1 MANGASAAVTE
12 ATRLQ
17 EIGFAEFTSTL
28 INEVFDALIAANLRQ
43 MEAYIGLL
51 QAAALTLT
59 DFISRTEDDI
69 SPQEVVAFLER
80 FGGLELEQ
88 RLTNEQV
95 GALNAALELSTTA
108 GVDENNRVAATTSRL
123 TQEAKDTIEAA
134 VAKRIVANRFELLQE
149 TVRQGALR
157 LIVDNGI
164 IETRL
169 TFSTYGRSDRSKST
183 SERLRDESVAASGGG
198 AGVGFGGTGG
208 AITGGFGAGFA
219 AGRAA
224 TSLNVSTAKSSERDV
239 TGSRVQIYGRVEIHF
254 KTDYAPLSGR

>member
-12 ATRLQ
+12 AARLQ

-28 INEVFDALIAANLRQ
+28 INEVFDALVAANLRQ
-43 MEAYIGLL
+43 MGAYIDLL
-51 QAAALTLT
+51 QAAALTLR
-59 DFISRTEDDI
+59 DFISQTAADV
-69 SPQEVVAFLER
+69 SPQEVAAFLER
-80 FGGLELEQ
+80 LGGLEEG
-88 RLTNEQV
+88 RRV
-95 GALNAALELSTTA
+95 DDPDVLNSALELPA
-108 GVDENNRVAATTSRL
+108 NAEVDGNNRVVPARALTDDDVTSIQ
-123 TQEAKDTIEAA
+123 TA
-134 VAKRIVANRFELLQE
+134 VARRLAANRFQLLQE

-183 SERLRDESVAASGGG
+183 SERLREESSGASGGG
-198 AGVGFGGTGG
+198 AGIGFGGGPFG
-208 AITGGFGAGFA
+208 FGGGFATGS
-219 AGRAA
+219 AA